1 MKIEFIKRGAETRL
15 ILLFT
20 GWSTDSR
27 YYKDCI
33 VDGWDTAVVSDYR
46 DMSMP
51 DLPSQ
56 YSTIYIFAYSLGVFA
71 ASLCD
76 IKAVAKIAICGS
88 LIPVSDD
95 FGIPIVVFDSTAE
108 ALSVES
114 LKKFHRRMAGDRS
127 TLSRIAPLLPESPDI
142 DILKEELHAISVAQS
157 ISKPTSQWNKVYIA
171 KQDRIFPFDNLKRF
185 WDGYPDAVKVEVE
198 SSHAIDISKIVNEV
212 IPNHIS
218 IGEGFSIAADTYRQ
232 NAIVQAEIC
241 NRIGEILRNKL
252 YDRKSPVDSLLEI
265 GVGRGLLTDVW
276 QNVVKPINATFI
288 DLLPTPRFGIA
299 KNEEYIVADAEEWLK
314 KSSVKYDIILSASTI
329 QWFADPLGFINTV
342 RDHLNPGGCAVM
354 STFVRGNLHQLD
366 EIRPCP
372 LIYHTAEEY
381 KEIPAVRVEEWER
394 TLTFSSSREMLMHLR
409 HTGVSPRR
417 HSSSVS
423 LTSLPTE
430 LTYRPLI
437 LTIDAPH
444 P

>member
-15 ILLFT
+15 ILLFA
-20 GWSTDSR
+20 GWSTDTR

-33 VDGWDTAVVSDYR
+33 ADGWDTAVVSDYR
-46 DMSMP
+46 DLSMP

-88 LIPVSDD
+88 QIPVSDE
-95 FGIPIVVFDSTAE
+95 FGIPIAVFNSTSE
-108 ALSVES
+108 ALSAES
-114 LKKFHRRMAGDRS
+114 LKKFHRRMAGDRA
-127 TLSRIAPLLPESPDI
+127 TLSRIAPLLPSSPDI
-142 DILKEELHAISVAQS
+142 DILKEELRAIKDAQGV
-157 ISKPTSQWNKVYIA
+157 SKPVFEWNKVYLA
-171 KQDRIFPFDNLKRF
+171 KHDRIFPFENLKRF
-185 WDGYPDAVKVEVE
+185 WEVFPNVVKVAVE
-198 SSHAIDISKIVNEV
+198 SSHAIDISKIIKEV
-212 IPNHIS
+212 IPDHTS
-218 IGEGFSIAADTYRQ
+218 IGEGFSLAAETYKE

-241 NRIGEILRNKL
+241 NKIGEILRHKL
-252 YDRKSPVDSLLEI
+252 SDRKSQIDYLLEI

-276 QNVVKPINATFI
+276 RCIVKPINATYV

-299 KNEEYIVADAEEWLK
+299 KNEEYIVADAEEWLN

-329 QWFADPLGFINTV
+329 QWFADPLGFIKTV
-342 RDHLNPGGCAVM
+342 KDHLNPGGCAVI
-354 STFVRGNLHQLD
+354 STFVKGNLHQLD

-372 LIYHTAEEY
+372 LLYHTSEEY
-381 KEIPAVRVEEWER
+381 KEIPDVRVEEWEQ
-394 TLTFSSSREMLMHLR
+394 TLSFSSPREMLMHLR

-417 HSSSVS
+417 CSSSVP

-437 LTIDAPH
+437 LIIDAPN